1 MRSWGISAGIEVET
15 EAEGEETEMGKQSEE
30 ETERT
35 NKAERAMIH
44 RVTFQRAH
52 VSLCKW

>member
-44 RVTFQRAH
+44 RVTFQRVH